1 MIQVLT
7 GDNWFEVLDTLKSVV
22 DKYEAEHGSLAVEK
36 LDGESEN
43 YDRIRAT
50 VESIPFLSL
59 RKLVVLSN
67 SGVNKDLLERYED
80 LLGAVAD
87 STDLL
92 IVERKLDKRTGY
104 YKYLKKHTD
113 YKEFS
118 DLSEQELVKWLVE
131 RAKNQGASISQEAAR
146 YLQERVGSNQI
157 LLANE
162 LDKLV
167 SYDSNITKESID
179 LLCEPTPS
187 TTIFSLLEAAFSG
200 DNHRTVQIYQEQ
212 RLLKVEPLQIIAM
225 VAWQLHVLM
234 VVALAKNVDDMTVA
248 REAKLSPYVVRKTR
262 VLANRFTVSEIK
274 RMIESILK
282 IDIDIKTKS
291 IDSDSAL
298 QLWLLTNG
306 AN

>member
-7 GDNWFEVLDTLKSVV
+7 GDNWFEVLDALKGVI
-22 DKYEAEHGSLAVEK
+22 DKYEAEHGSLSVEK
-36 LDGESEN
+36 LDGEVDDYS
-43 YDRIRAT
+43 RIHAA
-50 VESIPFLSL
+50 VESVPFLSL

-118 DLSEQELVKWLVE
+118 ELSEQELIKWLVE

-179 LLCEPTPS
+179 LLCEPTPN

-200 DNHRTVQIYQEQ
+200 NKQRTTQIYKEQ

-225 VAWQLHVLM
+225 IAWQLHALM
-234 VVALAKNVDDMTVA
+234 VVALAKNVDDMTIA

>member
-1 MIQVLT
+1 
-7 GDNWFEVLDTLKSVV
+7 LKSVV

-92 IVERKLDKRTGY
+92 IVDRKLDKRTGY

-200 DNHRTVQIYQEQ
+200 DKHRTVQIYQEQ

>member
-1 MIQVLT
+1 MA
-7 GDNWFEVLDTLKSVV
+7 S
-22 DKYEAEHGSLAVEK
+22 
-36 LDGESEN
+36 SEN

-67 SGVNKDLLERYED
+67 SGANKDLLERYED
-80 LLGAVAD
+80 LLGAVAE

-92 IVERKLDKRTGY
+92 IIERKLDKRTGY

-118 DLSEQELVKWLVE
+118 ELSEQELIKWLVE

-179 LLCEPTPS
+179 LLCEPTPN

-200 DNHRTVQIYQEQ
+200 TNNELLRSIRSSVFAQSRATADYSHDCLAAARTNGCSPCEKRRSY
-212 RLLKVEPLQIIAM
+212 
-225 VAWQLHVLM
+225 
-234 VVALAKNVDDMTVA
+234 DD
-248 REAKLSPYVVRKTR
+248 SQG
-262 VLANRFTVSEIK
+262 S
-274 RMIESILK
+274 
-282 IDIDIKTKS
+282 KTKS
-291 IDSDSAL
+291 LCSSKDQGAGKQIHSL
-298 QLWLLTNG
+298 RNQTNDRIYPK
-306 AN
+306 NRHRHKD